1 MRYIMR
7 YCYLLLL
14 LLGMVACSKEKVDTP
29 DDRDGSN
36 GLRLNLTI
44 QTSQQDASRTPVVE
58 PDDGKLSAKHHVSW
72 IRLFLIDDDEGS
84 SNYQEILLE
93 KTFKWEQYA
102 SNPEGQST
110 GYDTETMS
118 VDIDWNEISGLQA
131 KNKLRVIAIGLDATG
146 RNDAVLSGNS
156 ADAYSCSGYSFSNVA
171 WGNPAVLDEDGN
183 LINPIPRS
191 EFYAGCSTSFTPSD
205 LTGIGQ
211 SDIEVS
217 LYRRVAGFVAYFKNI
232 PEEVKYIGIG
242 SGHKHNYFQT
252 SLPILSAEQLEIA
265 DEKILDAHW
274 EGAKDGYLSIEPAL
288 SDDLIFVSVN
298 VEGQSAR
305 TRNGGTGATV
315 GSSNNP
321 DPELID
327 NGKIMGFMPPMTIGV
342 ADYRDNASTLM
353 LNLYGEEQTVVT
365 PFGSTVV
372 YPLLKSVKIFLESS
386 VYPDE
391 ATRAGTG
398 IIIEEE
404 DRNPNYQYHIRANEI
419 YRVGSEKNPVSLDGS
434 VSYVTLQIDD
444 VWDEYYGGS
453 MVDNAQGG
461 IGIDTEWGDRPSG
474 EIGLSSNEN

>member
-29 DDRDGSN
+29 DDGDGSN

-44 QTSQQDASRTPVVE
+44 QTSQQDTSRTPVVE
-58 PDDGKLSAKHHVSW
+58 PDDDKLGAKHHVSW
-72 IRLFLIDDDEGS
+72 IRLFLIDDDESS

-102 SNPEGQST
+102 SNPGGQST
-110 GYDTETMS
+110 GYDTESMS

-131 KNKLRVIAIGLDATG
+131 KSKLRVIAIGLDATG
-146 RNDAVLSGNS
+146 ENDGVLSGNS
-156 ADAYSCSGYSFSNVA
+156 ADAYSCVGKFFSNVA
-171 WGNPAVLDEDGN
+171 WGIPTVTDEDGN
-183 LINPIPRS
+183 QINPIPRS

-211 SDIEVS
+211 SDIKVS

-242 SGHKHNYFQT
+242 SGHKHNYFQI
-252 SLPILSAEQLEIA
+252 SLPILSAVQLGIT
-265 DEKILDAHW
+265 DEKILDKHW
-274 EGAKDGYLSIEPAL
+274 EGAKDGYLPIEPAL
-288 SDDLIFVSVN
+288 SDDLIFVLVN
-298 VEGQSAR
+298 AEGQSAR
-305 TRNGGTGATV
+305 TRNGSGTTV
-315 GSSNNP
+315 GPSNNP

-327 NGKIMGFMPPMTIGV
+327 NGKIMGFMPPMTIDV

-353 LNLYGEEQTVVT
+353 LNLYGKEHTVET
-365 PFGSTVV
+365 SWGPTVV

-386 VYPDE
+386 VYPAG

-398 IIIEEE
+398 IIVEEA
-404 DRNPNYQYHIRANEI
+404 DRDPNYQYHIRANEI
-419 YRVGSEKNPVSLDGS
+419 YRIGSVDYPVSLDGS
-434 VSYVTLQIDD
+434 VSDVTLQIDH

-453 MVDNAQGG
+453 MEDNAQGG
-461 IGIDTEWGDRPSG
+461 IGIDTEWGDRPAG
-474 EIGLSSNEN
+474 EIGSSSNDN

>member
-29 DDRDGSN
+29 DDGDGSN

-58 PDDGKLSAKHHVSW
+58 PDDDKLGAKHHVSW
-72 IRLFLIDDDEGS
+72 IRLFLIDDDEGN
-84 SNYQEILLE
+84 SNYREILLE

-102 SNPEGQST
+102 SDPEGQST
-110 GYDTETMS
+110 GYDTESMR
-118 VDIDWNEISGLQA
+118 VDIDWNEISGLQE

-146 RNDAVLSGNS
+146 ENDGVLSGNS
-156 ADAYSCSGYSFSNVA
+156 ADAYSCGGNFFSNVA
-171 WGNPAVLDEDGN
+171 WGYPTVPGEDGN
-183 LINPIPRS
+183 PINPIPRS
-191 EFYAGCSTSFTPSD
+191 EFYAGCSISFKPSD

-252 SLPILSAEQLEIA
+252 SLPILSAVQLGIA
-265 DEKILDAHW
+265 DDILDKHW
-274 EGAKDGYLSIEPAL
+274 EGAKDGYLPIEPAL
-288 SDDLIFVSVN
+288 SDDLIFVPVN
-298 VEGQSAR
+298 AEGQSAR
-305 TRNGGTGATV
+305 ARNGSTGTTV

-327 NGKIMGFMPPMTIGV
+327 NGKIMGFMPPMTIDV

-353 LNLYGEEQTVVT
+353 LNLYGEEQTVDT
-365 PFGSTVV
+365 SFGPTVV

-386 VYPDE
+386 VYPGGP
-391 ATRAGTG
+391 TRAGTG
-398 IIIEEE
+398 IIVEEA
-404 DRNPNYQYHIRANEI
+404 DRDPNYQYHIRANEI

-434 VSYVTLQIDD
+434 VSDVTLQIDD
-444 VWDEYYGGS
+444 VWDEYYGGI

-461 IGIDTEWGDRPSG
+461 IGIDTEWGDHPAG
-474 EIGLSSNEN
+474 EIGSSSNDN